1 MRSRWAKYWYLGPA
15 MLVVIATIT
24 YPLLSAL
31 ITSFREW
38 QLNESPEPGAFV
50 GLENYQRVLQDAG
63 FWNSVWV
70 TVMYSVISVSITMV
84 LALAI
89 ALVLQGPGRFKAVAK
104 TMLILPYAVAP
115 ALKGFSWR
123 FMLNENYGVYD
134 TILDKVPFTQNI
146 VWLGDPFWA
155 LVSIAMSEVWGW
167 APLIALMFIG
177 ALGSI
182 DPEVQEAARV
192 DGANGL
198 QLVLPHHPAAARP
211 GHPRRHAAQD
221 HLLAQAHRSGSNDDG
236 RGTRH
241 PDGDPELLYIPAGFQ
256 LPRHGLR
263 LGARLDLGR
272 RYRPL
277 YRLLR
282 EDDEAARLPSRG
294 KLLRGVGSR

>member
-1 MRSRWAKYWYLGPA
+1 MRNRWAKYWYLGPA
-15 MLVVIATIT
+15 LVVVLATIT

-38 QLNESPEPGAFV
+38 QLNESPTPGAFV
-50 GLENYQRVLQDAG
+50 GLENYQRVLQDGG
-63 FWNSVWV
+63 FWNSVGV
-70 TVMYSVISVSITMV
+70 TVLYSVISVSITMV

-89 ALVLQGPGRFKAVAK
+89 ALVLQGPGKFKAVAK

-134 TILDKVPFTQNI
+134 TILDKIPFTQGI

-198 QLVLPHHPAAARP
+198 QLFFRITLP
-211 GHPRRHAAQD
+211 
-221 HLLAQAHRSGSNDDG
+221 LLAPVILVAMLLKTIFSLKLIDQVVTMTGGGPGNSTETLNYFIYRQGFSFLDMGYASALAWISVLGIAIFTVFYVRMMMRQGS
-236 RGTRH
+236 
-241 PDGDPELLYIPAGFQ
+241 I
-256 LPRHGLR
+256 
-263 LGARLDLGR
+263 
-272 RYRPL
+272 
-277 YRLLR
+277 
-282 EDDEAARLPSRG
+282 
-294 KLLRGVGSR
+294 

>member
-1 MRSRWAKYWYLGPA
+1 MRSKWAKYWYLGPA
-15 MLVVIATIT
+15 LVVVLATIT

-38 QLNESPEPGAFV
+38 QLNESFEPQGFV
-50 GLENYQRVLQDAG
+50 GLENYQRVLQDPG

-70 TVMYSVISVSITMV
+70 TALYSVISVSLTM
-84 LALAI
+84 LIALAI
-89 ALVLQGPGRFKAVAK
+89 AMVLQGPGKFNTFAK

-134 TILDKVPFTQNI
+134 TLLDYIPFTQNI

-155 LVSIAMSEVWGW
+155 LVSIALSEVWGW

-192 DGANGL
+192 DGANSV
-198 QLVLPHHPAAARP
+198 QLFFRITLP
-211 GHPRRHAAQD
+211 
-221 HLLAQAHRSGSNDDG
+221 LLAPVILVAMLLKTIFSLKLIDQVITMTGGGPGNSTETLNFFIYRQGFSFLDMGYASALAWIAVLGISAFTVFYVRMMMRQGS
-236 RGTRH
+236 
-241 PDGDPELLYIPAGFQ
+241 L
-256 LPRHGLR
+256 
-263 LGARLDLGR
+263 
-272 RYRPL
+272 
-277 YRLLR
+277 
-282 EDDEAARLPSRG
+282 
-294 KLLRGVGSR
+294 

>member
-15 MLVVIATIT
+15 LVVVIATIT

-38 QLNESPEPGAFV
+38 QLNESAEPGRFV

-63 FWNSVWV
+63 FWNSAWV
-70 TVMYSVISVSITMV
+70 TVLYSVISVSITMV

-89 ALVLQGPGRFKAVAK
+89 ALVLQGPGRFKAFAK
-104 TMLILPYAVAP
+104 TILILPYAVAP

-134 TILDKVPFTQNI
+134 TILDKVPFTQSI

-192 DGANGL
+192 DGANAI
-198 QLVLPHHPAAARP
+198 QLFFRITLP
-211 GHPRRHAAQD
+211 
-221 HLLAQAHRSGSNDDG
+221 LLAPVILVAMLLKTIFSLKLIDQVVTMTGGGPGNSTETLNFFIYRQGFSFLDMGYASALAWISVVGIALFTVFYVRMMRRQGS
-236 RGTRH
+236 
-241 PDGDPELLYIPAGFQ
+241 I
-256 LPRHGLR
+256 
-263 LGARLDLGR
+263 
-272 RYRPL
+272 
-277 YRLLR
+277 
-282 EDDEAARLPSRG
+282 
-294 KLLRGVGSR
+294 

>member
-15 MLVVIATIT
+15 VVVVLATIT

-31 ITSFREW
+31 VTSFREW

-50 GLENYQRVLQDAG
+50 GLENYQRVLQDSG

-70 TVMYSVISVSITMV
+70 TVLYSVISVSITML

-89 ALVLQGPGRFKAVAK
+89 ALVLQGPGRFKAFAK

-134 TILDKVPFTQNI
+134 ILLDKVPFTQNI

-192 DGANGL
+192 DGANVL
-198 QLVLPHHPAAARP
+198 QLFFRITLP
-211 GHPRRHAAQD
+211 
-221 HLLAQAHRSGSNDDG
+221 LLAPVILVAMLLKTIFSLKLIDQVVTMTGGGPGNSTETLNFFIYRQGFSFLDMGYASALAWISVLGIGVFTVFYVRMMMRQGS
-236 RGTRH
+236 
-241 PDGDPELLYIPAGFQ
+241 I
-256 LPRHGLR
+256 
-263 LGARLDLGR
+263 
-272 RYRPL
+272 
-277 YRLLR
+277 
-282 EDDEAARLPSRG
+282 
-294 KLLRGVGSR
+294 

>member
-15 MLVVIATIT
+15 IVVVLATIT

-38 QLNESPEPGAFV
+38 QLNESAEPGRFV

-63 FWNSVWV
+63 FWNSAWV
-70 TVMYSVISVSITMV
+70 TVLYSIISVSITML

-89 ALVLQGPGRFKAVAK
+89 ALVLQGPGRFKAFAK

-134 TILDKVPFTQNI
+134 TILDKIPFTQGI

-192 DGANGL
+192 DGANGM
-198 QLVLPHHPAAARP
+198 QLFFRITLP
-211 GHPRRHAAQD
+211 
-221 HLLAQAHRSGSNDDG
+221 LLAPVILVAMLLKTIFSLKLIDQVVTMTGGGPGNSTETLNYFIYRQGFSFLDMGYASALAWISVLGIAVFTVFYVRMMVRQGS
-236 RGTRH
+236 
-241 PDGDPELLYIPAGFQ
+241 I
-256 LPRHGLR
+256 
-263 LGARLDLGR
+263 
-272 RYRPL
+272 
-277 YRLLR
+277 
-282 EDDEAARLPSRG
+282 
-294 KLLRGVGSR
+294 

>member
-15 MLVVIATIT
+15 LVVVLATVT

-31 ITSFREW
+31 VTSFRDW

-70 TVMYSVISVSITMV
+70 TVLYSVISVSITML

-89 ALVLQGPGRFKAVAK
+89 ALVLQGPGRFKAFAK

-134 TILDKVPFTQNI
+134 TILDKIPFTQGI

-192 DGANGL
+192 DGANRL
-198 QLVLPHHPAAARP
+198 QLFFRITLP
-211 GHPRRHAAQD
+211 
-221 HLLAQAHRSGSNDDG
+221 LLAPVILVAMLLKTIFSLKLIDQVVTMTGGGPGNSTETLNYFIYRQGFSFLDMGYASALAWISVLGIALFTVFYVRMMMRQGS
-236 RGTRH
+236 
-241 PDGDPELLYIPAGFQ
+241 I
-256 LPRHGLR
+256 
-263 LGARLDLGR
+263 
-272 RYRPL
+272 
-277 YRLLR
+277 
-282 EDDEAARLPSRG
+282 
-294 KLLRGVGSR
+294 

>member
-134 TILDKVPFTQNI
+134 TILDKIPLTQGI

-198 QLVLPHHPAAARP
+198 QLFFRITLP
-211 GHPRRHAAQD
+211 
-221 HLLAQAHRSGSNDDG
+221 LLAPVILVAMLLKTIFSLKLIDQVVTMTGGGPGNSTETLNFFIYRQGFSFLDMGYASALAWISVVGIALFTVFYVRMMRRQGS
-236 RGTRH
+236 
-241 PDGDPELLYIPAGFQ
+241 I
-256 LPRHGLR
+256 
-263 LGARLDLGR
+263 
-272 RYRPL
+272 
-277 YRLLR
+277 
-282 EDDEAARLPSRG
+282 
-294 KLLRGVGSR
+294 